1 MQGFEKMVS
10 GMYLGEIVRR
20 VILRMSEESDSFGP
34 VASRLS
40 EPFTLRYIPS
50 SSDKKN
56 QSLRGFHPNVLL
68 VFVLNKCVLQSDW
81 NIMFFFNE

>member
-34 VASRLS
+34 LS
-40 EPFTLRYIPS
+40 SKLSAPFSLRYIPFP
-50 SSDKKN
+50 
-56 QSLRGFHPNVLL
+56 SLSLSRGHA
-68 VFVLNKCVLQSDW
+68 CVRARDT
-81 NIMFFFNE
+81 